1 MQWATQVNETMPN
14 PSLPA
19 VQVRGS
25 RISKTA
31 PADQVRTHIAYH
43 PHSFR
48 RFARGEG
55 GGQFTVTYNT
65 YDARHVEKVR
75 GVGKSWVSV

>member
-1 MQWATQVNETMPN
+1 MPN

-19 VQVRGS
+19 AQVRGS

-55 GGQFTVTYNT
+55 GQFTVTYNT

-75 GVGKSWVSV
+75 GVGKYWVSV